1 MSALVEHDM
10 PDLIFPDKVIR
21 VRCKPDIL
29 PAYLWK
35 ALQIPFTRSQIE
47 AAARTAVG
55 NNAIGTEDLWN
66 LDLPLPPLDVQQ
78 RLVEKIVERQVEIV
92 KERGTRPVPE
102 SEGLQKGTA

>member
-1 MSALVEHDM
+1 
-10 PDLIFPDKVIR
+10 
-21 VRCKPDIL
+21 
-29 PAYLWK
+29 
-35 ALQIPFTRSQIE
+35 LQMPFTRSQIE

-92 KERGTRPVPE
+92 KERARICHVVTTIDREMEEMILGTRPVPE